1 MNEMEDLAA
10 FAVLIDAGSFTAAA
24 ERLGCSKGRLS
35 KRISQLEKTYGVQL
49 LHRTTRTLSL
59 TSAGS
64 ALLPQARQLIAH
76 TERARSIVALMRD
89 EMVGEVRITTPVSL
103 GEIFFDGL
111 LMEFYETYPQVK
123 IELELSNSVRDLRR
137 DGFDLAVRSKV
148 ASDERLVAR
157 PLLAMQ
163 ELTCASTRYL

>member
-1 MNEMEDLAA
+1 MSEMEDLAA
-10 FAVLIDAGSFTAAA
+10 FAVLIEAGSFTAAA

-89 EMVGEVRITTPVSL
+89 EMVGEVRITTPVS
-103 GEIFFDGL
+103 
-111 LMEFYETYPQVK
+111 
-123 IELELSNSVRDLRR
+123 
-137 DGFDLAVRSKV
+137 
-148 ASDERLVAR
+148 
-157 PLLAMQ
+157 
-163 ELTCASTRYL
+163 

>member
-1 MNEMEDLAA
+1 
-10 FAVLIDAGSFTAAA
+10 AA

-35 KRISQLEKTYGVQL
+35 RRISQLEKTYGVQL

-89 EMVGEVRITTPVSL
+89 AMVGEVRITTSVSL
-103 GEIFFDGL
+103 GETFFDGL
-111 LMEFYETYPQVK
+111 LMEFYEAYPQVK
-123 IELELSNSVRDLRR
+123 IELELSNS
-137 DGFDLAVRSKV
+137 
-148 ASDERLVAR
+148 
-157 PLLAMQ
+157 
-163 ELTCASTRYL
+163 